1 MLRVVEVQQE
11 NDGRPTKLY
20 LNEGFKP
27 CTQNS
32 RVLTA
37 SWLTSSMHMTDE
49 AAVPGLAPH
58 ADLLEQ
64 RHHQRS
70 PVPRRTLQ
78 LTTQALRKYTA
89 DHASLMLKTPAA
101 VLLALDQIGT
111 KSHWQGVLWEAT
123 SGPSEPFSM

>member
-1 MLRVVEVQQE
+1 MLRIVEVQQE
-11 NDGRPTKLY
+11 KTAVQQSCNF
-20 LNEGFKP
+20 NEGFKP

-32 RVLTA
+32 RISTA
-37 SWLTSSMHMTDE
+37 PWLSSSMHITDE

-78 LTTQALRKYTA
+78 LKTQASGKYMA
-89 DHASLMLKTPAA
+89 DHASLMLSTPTAA
-101 VLLALDQIGT
+101 L
-111 KSHWQGVLWEAT
+111 
-123 SGPSEPFSM
+123 